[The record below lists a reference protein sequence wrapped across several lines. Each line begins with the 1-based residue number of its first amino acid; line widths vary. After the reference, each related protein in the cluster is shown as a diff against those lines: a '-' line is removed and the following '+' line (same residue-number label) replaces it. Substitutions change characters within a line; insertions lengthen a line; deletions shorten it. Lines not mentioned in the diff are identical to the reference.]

1 MIPELSSCRHVGSPV
16 HATPSNEYQQ
26 MLQLKAG
33 KHCPETS
40 NNSWR
45 MYSNIL
51 TPMIALQSLLQ
62 YSTMRLWSIILH
74 GYFLTFFQPGI
85 ESYIFILFATIATFC
100 TQVIESSPLCF
111 SSSWWLLPLLPHTRS
126 TPSSTL
132 MNNLGIICAMMLE
145 LQASPKSFLNSSAR
159 CS

>member
-1 MIPELSSCRHVGSPV
+1 MNINKCCSSRQESIALKLRTIPEECIVI
-16 HATPSNEYQQ
+16 Y
-26 MLQLKAG
+26 
-33 KHCPETS
+33 
-40 NNSWR
+40 
-45 MYSNIL
+45 
-51 TPMIALQSLLQ
+51 LLQ
-62 YSTMRLWSIILH
+62 WLHCRVCSYTYSSDCIAESVAVFNNETLINYSTQ